1 MGTPEC
7 EKKKSGDGREVPKD
21 PLQILSYLSCGIT
34 IIIGYRRE
42 NQGTK
47 RAGKPR
53 AIKAIQGLENQ
64 EKLRASGIARSLPF
78 RAPNITQSINTKMT
92 TISRSERIKT
102 IVDAVLSQILRGQVY
117 ESDLVQ
123 SWISTIAATVID
135 HLKREVSTELK
146 YNVSSVIIRK
156 SGEVCSLE
164 HNTSAY
170 GNPDT
175 DGHVST
181 TFENAHLICICMTH
195 VVSAKDD
202 DEGDYWK
209 YMKPSTYLEPI
220 ISPLVDPVPVP
231 PSTSSSRDLPPVAPA
246 EPSLLDA
253 FRGGFFSS
261 NKSEVE
267 SETGGSPQSP
277 KGQGS
282 GSTKQRG
289 ANWPTKTQSADT
301 GCLNC
306 FPSESRDNRDNETP
320 VLRSVDSQDVRV
332 PMDYRS
338 TPTPEKGRDTHGGA
352 SSSSIPN
359 PGKSPSPYTPSNLL
373 GGVLPNSRSPISR
386 EYPTDPVPRAT
397 PSSTMPNRD
406 LSYPKNAS
414 SPFSPNKSPSEVG
427 SAISAF
433 DLKEKLGSPSSSKP
447 SLDPVKLENIRLIND
462 QLRKLANDFQVQAD
476 LRRSPVKEAMKI
488 WGGEDTSHLSPA
500 DMDKIQGDDGVA
512 RVYPKLKE
520 LQLLCDGAKIK
531 LPIDHVKAKK
541 TKLTA
546 EHIVA
551 SYGTNYVM

>member
-1 MGTPEC
+1 
-7 EKKKSGDGREVPKD
+7 
-21 PLQILSYLSCGIT
+21 
-34 IIIGYRRE
+34 
-42 NQGTK
+42 
-47 RAGKPR
+47 
-53 AIKAIQGLENQ
+53 
-64 EKLRASGIARSLPF
+64 
-78 RAPNITQSINTKMT
+78 MT
-92 TISRSERIKT
+92 TVSRKERIKT
-102 IVDAVLSQILRGQVY
+102 IVDSVLSQVLRGQVY

-123 SWISTIAATVID
+123 RWISTIADSVID
-135 HLKREVSTELK
+135 RLKSEVSIDLK

-156 SGEVCSLE
+156 NGEVCSLE

-202 DEGDYWK
+202 DDGDYWK
-209 YMKPSTYLEPI
+209 YIRPSTYLEPI

-231 PSTSSSRDLPPVAPA
+231 TSASSSRDLPPVVPAA

-253 FRGGFFSS
+253 LRGGFFST
-261 NKSEVE
+261 NKNE
-267 SETGGSPQSP
+267 SESDIGSPQSP
-277 KGQGS
+277 KGQG

-320 VLRSVDSQDVRV
+320 VVLHSVDSQDARV
-332 PMDYRS
+332 PIRDYRS
-338 TPTPEKGRDTHGGA
+338 SSSPTPGRDN
-352 SSSSIPN
+352 SVKN
-359 PGKSPSPYTPSNLL
+359 PSPYTPSNLL
-373 GGVLPNSRSPISR
+373 GSSVLPNSRSPISR
-386 EYPTDPVPRAT
+386 EYPNDPAVPRGT
-397 PSSTMPNRD
+397 PSNTMPNKD
-406 LSYPKNAS
+406 LSYPKNGNG
-414 SPFSPNKSPSEVG
+414 PFSPNKSPSEVG

-433 DLKEKLGSPSSSKP
+433 DLKEKLGSPSTFKQQQQP
-447 SLDPVKLENIRLIND
+447 LDPVKLENIRLIND
-462 QLRKLANDFQVQAD
+462 QLKKLANDFQVQAD

-500 DMDKIQGDDGVA
+500 DMDKIQADDGVA

-531 LPIDHVKAKK
+531 LPIDHVKAKRP
-541 TKLTA
+541 KLTA
-546 EHIVA
+546 EHITA
-551 SYGTNYVM
+551 SYGSDFVL